1 MECQLVCPPV
11 QRANYLSLLR
21 AIYSSVGCIFKDGSY
36 TASLGVF
43 FSLVFCHSLVKLKE
57 KTEQSLKLGVVL
69 QICLTTKEKGRITC
83 LCLLAAVQLLQPGMW
98 LISGAQLLTLVQL
111 VLFCKQKSFCKSNFF
126 FAHWNGPFWAV
137 R

>member
-1 MECQLVCPPV
+1 M
-11 QRANYLSLLR
+11 S
-21 AIYSSVGCIFKDGSY
+21 
-36 TASLGVF
+36 ASLPTCSKGQLLELAQGHIQFSWVYLQGWKLYSISGCF

-126 FAHWNGPFWAV
+126 LHIGMDHSGL
-137 R
+137 